1 VVLILGAIL
10 VAIAIGLATGGRLRG
25 LGIAP
30 IRWVWVALVGVALQ
44 YLVIRGPWAFPVLL
58 ASFACLLAF
67 ALANVHQPGFAV
79 ILVGLALNALVIA
92 ANHGMPVTRAALA
105 DSGQSASAHELI
117 TDADG
122 AKHRLAGD
130 GTVLLPLAD
139 VLGIPQPVGQA
150 VSPGDLLVDLGIG
163 WFVVAAM
170 RRPSAQPAATAEA

>member
-1 VVLILGAIL
+1 MLLILGAIL
-10 VAIAIGLATGGRLRG
+10 VAVAIGLAAGGRLRG
-25 LGIAP
+25 IGATP
-30 IRWVWVALVGVALQ
+30 IRWVWLALVGVALQ
-44 YLVIRGPWAFPVLL
+44 YLVIRGTWAFPVLL

-67 ALANVHQPGFAV
+67 AGANVRQPGFAV

-92 ANHGMPVTRAALA
+92 ANRGMPVTRNALA
-105 DSGQSASAHELI
+105 DSGQSSSAHELI

-122 AKHRLAGD
+122 AKHRLADD

-170 RRPSAQPAATAEA
+170 RRPVTQPATPAEA